1 MTIVMILSLQK
12 EEDMA
17 MKGKKILKI
26 CAAIVF
32 AAFLVGLIVFLFSGD
47 NYIVLQQM
55 FRDDLTREELQDLL
69 SSLGW
74 KGYLTFGTL
83 SMLQVVLTFL
93 PAEPAQVMAGL
104 SFGFWKG
111 ICVCAVGVFVGNS
124 IIYLLYKIYGDR
136 LENYFVKNAE
146 FDFEAARKS
155 PVVALV
161 VFILYFLPAIPYGL
175 ICFFT
180 ASMGKKYWQYILLTV
195 LGSIPSICIGV
206 GLGHIAM
213 ASSWIISIVVFI
225 ALIAL
230 LVVLYQKKSQLFAKV
245 NVFMKRKAQPYT
257 SKTVVKKYNP
267 FIYRISAF
275 ATGIY
280 FGLKLRIRYKKKVKK
295 IEQPSIVLCNHG
307 SFVDFL
313 FAGQLIKRVNPHFIT
328 ARLYFYH
335 RKFAWVLRNVG
346 CFPKSMFTSD
356 LENAKNCMRV
366 LSDGGVLAMM
376 PEARLSTAGKF
387 EDVQEKTYRFIQRV
401 RVPVYIIHL
410 KGDYFAKPKW
420 GDKFRM
426 GAHVEGELYQL
437 FTAEEVAAMP
447 FEDLKKRLDE
457 ALYYDEF
464 EWLSQHPNY
473 HYKHKTIAEGLE
485 NILCRCPQCR
495 GDFTLRTQG
504 RTITCEKC
512 GFTRDVDTRYA
523 FTEPVPFE
531 NFSKWY
537 DWQIVEMEKEITEN
551 PDYALVSNVTLKH
564 SSKDG
569 KKMLREAGEGVCR
582 LDKTGL
588 TYEGTEDGENVVK
601 HFALAD
607 IYRLL
612 FGAGE
617 NFEIYEGN
625 EIWYFVPEDTRSCV
639 AWYIASGL
647 LKKIYDKE

>member
-1 MTIVMILSLQK
+1 MAQASKKKLKILS
-12 EEDMA
+12 A
-17 MKGKKILKI
+17 IAFVVIL
-26 CAAIVF
+26 A
-32 AAFLVGLIVFLFSGD
+32 GLIVFLFSGD
-47 NYIVLQQM
+47 NFIILQQI
-55 FRDDLTREELQDLL
+55 FKKGIEREELQAAL
-69 SSLGW
+69 SSLGY
-74 KGYLTFGTL
+74 KGYITFGLL

-104 SFGFWKG
+104 SFGFLKG
-111 ICVCAVGVFVGNS
+111 VAICTAGVFVGNT
-124 IIYLLYKIYGDR
+124 IIYLLYKIYGDK
-136 LENYFVKNAE
+136 LEDYFTKNAE
-146 FDFEAARKS
+146 FDFETARSS

-180 ASMGKKYWQYILLTV
+180 ASMGCKYWKFILLTV
-195 LGSIPSICIGV
+195 LGSLPSISIGV
-206 GLGHIAM
+206 GLGHIAI
-213 ASSWIISIVVFI
+213 ASSWIISIVVFVV
-225 ALIAL
+225 LIAL
-230 LVVLYQKKSQLFAKV
+230 LLLLYKNKSAVFAKV
-245 NVFMKRKAQPYT
+245 NTYMKKKGQPYT
-257 SKTVVKKYNP
+257 SRTVAKKYNP
-267 FIYRISAF
+267 FIYRTAAFIS
-275 ATGIY
+275 GII
-280 FGLKLRIRYKKKVKK
+280 FGIKLKIRYTKKVKDLDK
-295 IEQPSIVLCNHG
+295 PCVVLCNHG

-313 FAGQLIKRVNPHFIT
+313 FAGQLIKKARPHFIT
-328 ARLYFYH
+328 ARLYFYN
-335 RKFAWVLRNVG
+335 KKAAWLLRNVG

-366 LSDGGVLAMM
+366 ISEGRALAMM

-387 EDVQEKTYRFIQRV
+387 EGVQEKTYRFIQRI

-420 GDKFRM
+420 GDAFRK
-426 GAHVEGELYQL
+426 GAHVEAELYQL
-437 FTAEEVAAMP
+437 LTAEEVAAMP
-447 FEDLKKRLDE
+447 FEELKARLDE
-457 ALYYDEF
+457 AMYYDEF
-464 EWLSQHPNY
+464 EWLSQHPDY

-485 NILCRCPQCR
+485 NILCRCPQCQ
-495 GDFTLRTQG
+495 GHYTIRTNK
-504 RTITCEKC
+504 RTVTCEKC

-537 DWQIVEMEKEITEN
+537 DWQVAEMEKEIVEN
-551 PDYALVSNVTLKH
+551 SDYALVSNVTLKH

-569 KKMLREAGEGVCR
+569 KKMLREAGQGVCR

-617 NFEIYEGN
+617 DFEIYEGN

-639 AWYIASGL
+639 AWYIVSGL